1 MKENIYPSQG
11 NEPPESHA
19 EFVTS
24 NEEIEEM
31 RAAMLSIDSPTS
43 NEIIVQ
49 SIAEKAFPE
58 LARKINSQFGKEVL
72 TILTVECLTPELL
85 EKLRREIAISTNR
98 IDKNGERILP
108 VDEAVE
114 MLKIMSSMTGTSV

>member
-1 MKENIYPSQG
+1 MNENLFPRQG
-11 NEPPESHA
+11 NEPTESHA
-19 EFVTS
+19 EFVTG

-58 LARKINSQFGKEVL
+58 LACKINSQFGNEVL
-72 TILTVECLTPELL
+72 TILTVECLTPKLL
-85 EKLRREIAISTNR
+85 EQLRREIAINTNR
-98 IDKNGERILP
+98 LDNNGERILP
-108 VDEAVE
+108 VEEAVE